1 MRQVMRPKTTVYESC
16 DRYGNKRTSKRLA
29 KFAKGQESEKGAVK
43 RLPFHCLDG
52 DEDFPSGMRARLALH
67 YYFDILIEL
76 G

>member
-43 RLPFHCLDG
+43 RLPFHCLCLARTFLILNAPTS
-52 DEDFPSGMRARLALH
+52 FPG
-67 YYFDILIEL
+67 